1 VPLAQAGLVIVE
13 DPVKSQAI
21 VDDWKSAKQ
30 KSPRS
35 RDRKG
40 KASANNVT
48 ADAPTP
54 APAPEPAPPGEPTA
68 SGRRATSSD
77 RKLQQIEL
85 DPNYNKFSHLC
96 SQERLNDRERDS
108 NSDDDALFDEG
119 CLLSDN
125 NNPSNASA
133 THYVY

>member
-1 VPLAQAGLVIVE
+1 MLLPMLQLLLLPLNLLLLANPLQPGVVPLQ
-13 DPVKSQAI
+13 
-21 VDDWKSAKQ
+21 
-30 KSPRS
+30 
-35 RDRKG
+35 
-40 KASANNVT
+40 VT
-48 ADAPTP
+48 
-54 APAPEPAPPGEPTA
+54 GNF
-68 SGRRATSSD
+68 
-77 RKLQQIEL
+77 KIEL